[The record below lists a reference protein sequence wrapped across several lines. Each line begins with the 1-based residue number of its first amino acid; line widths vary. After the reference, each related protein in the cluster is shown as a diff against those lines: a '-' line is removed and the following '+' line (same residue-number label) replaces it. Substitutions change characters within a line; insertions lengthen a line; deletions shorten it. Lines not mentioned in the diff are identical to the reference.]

1 MAALDGCTVDKS
13 VINIFCCTKHMAL
26 DILKSERNIMIQ
38 EIRKA
43 DKINV
48 NHGIL

>member
-1 MAALDGCTVDKS
+1 MAALGISTMDKS
-13 VINIFCCTKHMAL
+13 VIKIFCCTKHMVL

-43 DKINV
+43 GKINV